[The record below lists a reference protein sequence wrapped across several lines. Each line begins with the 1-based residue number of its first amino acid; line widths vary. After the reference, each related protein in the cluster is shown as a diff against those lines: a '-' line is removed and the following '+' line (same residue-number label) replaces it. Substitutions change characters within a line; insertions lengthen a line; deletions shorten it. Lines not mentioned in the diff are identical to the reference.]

1 METERI
7 LNKLG
12 VVELNAMQDETIHA
26 FRHSDKDLILLSPTG
41 SGKTLA
47 YLLPLA
53 EAVDASSENVQALV
67 VVPGRELALQAATVL
82 NTMQCGVKALA
93 VYGGRPAMDEHRM
106 LREVKPQIIFGTP
119 GRLNDHLHKGNI
131 PSLGIIYLFIDE
143 FDKCLEM
150 GFRGEM
156 KKLAHALPN
165 VRRRML
171 ISATDAPEIP
181 DFISLGRSRI
191 INCLDS
197 EEQIPERV
205 TVNVVRSPEKD
216 KLKTLDRLLRCLG
229 EKSSLVFVNHR
240 ESVERVAFFLRGQ
253 GFVLSS
259 FHGGLDQKERESE
272 LYKFINGSANVM
284 VSTDLASRGLD
295 IPDVANIIHYH
306 LPESEDSYVHRV
318 GRTARWDKTGNAFF
332 IVAPGEQ
339 VPDYVE
345 AELSD
350 YVPEV
355 GSKPVPKP
363 LMATLYI
370 GKGKKDKIS
379 KHDLVGFLCKQ
390 GGLDGSDIG
399 RIDVKERFCYAAVN
413 RSKIAF
419 LVGRVRN
426 VQIKGVRTIIEVVR

>member
-1 METERI
+1 
-7 LNKLG
+7 
-12 VVELNAMQDETIHA
+12 
-26 FRHSDKDLILLSPTG
+26 
-41 SGKTLA
+41 
-47 YLLPLA
+47 
-53 EAVDASSENVQALV
+53 
-67 VVPGRELALQAATVL
+67 
-82 NTMQCGVKALA
+82 
-93 VYGGRPAMDEHRM
+93 
-106 LREVKPQIIFGTP
+106 
-119 GRLNDHLHKGNI
+119 
-131 PSLGIIYLFIDE
+131 
-143 FDKCLEM
+143 
-150 GFRGEM
+150 
-156 KKLAHALPN
+156 
-165 VRRRML
+165 
-171 ISATDAPEIP
+171 
-181 DFISLGRSRI
+181 
-191 INCLDS
+191 
-197 EEQIPERV
+197 
-205 TVNVVRSPEKD
+205 
-216 KLKTLDRLLRCLG
+216 
-229 EKSSLVFVNHR
+229 
-240 ESVERVAFFLRGQ
+240 
-253 GFVLSS
+253 
-259 FHGGLDQKERESE
+259 
-272 LYKFINGSANVM
+272 M

-413 RSKIAF
+413 RSKIAS

>member
-1 METERI
+1 MDTERM
-7 LNKLG
+7 LSKLG
-12 VVELNAMQDETIHA
+12 VVELNGMQEETIHA

-53 EAVDASSENVQALV
+53 ETVDASSENVQALV

-82 NTMQCGVKALA
+82 NTLQCGVKALA
-93 VYGGRPAMDEHRM
+93 VYGGRPTMDEHRM
-106 LREVKPQIIFGTP
+106 LREVKPQIVFG
-119 GRLNDHLHKGNI
+119 KGNI
-131 PSLGIIYLFIDE
+131 PSHSILYLFIDE

-150 GFRGEM
+150 GFRSEM
-156 KKLAHALPN
+156 KKLAHELPC

-216 KLKTLDRLLRCLG
+216 KLKTLDRLLRSIG
-229 EKSSLVFVNHR
+229 EKSSLVFVNYR

-253 GFVLSS
+253 GFVLSA

-306 LPESEDSYVHRV
+306 LPESEESYVHRV

-332 IVAPGEQ
+332 VVAPGEQ

-350 YVPEV
+350 YVPEA

-399 RIDVKERFCYAAVN
+399 RIDVKERFCYVAVN
-413 RSKIAF
+413 RSKIASF
-419 LVGRVRN
+419 ISQVRN